1 MMPGTMMMPNAG
13 SMMMPM
19 TMQQPMYM
27 GQAAPQQCEFHTS
40 QLAITRPSSTW
51 LNRDDNPDELFGICN
66 VSPDLR
72 LPVRNTNFRMFCRA
86 DGAVHPDFPQLG
98 PAQPYPKTVTASD
111 EQLLARLHQMGHT
124 AGADGMPGYPY
135 IGAPYIG
142 MYNANQEAAAEE
154 PAPYQ
159 AEDDEVRG
167 TQV

>member
-1 MMPGTMMMPNAG
+1 M
-13 SMMMPM
+13 SL
-19 TMQQPMYM
+19 
-27 GQAAPQQCEFHTS
+27 H
-40 QLAITRPSSTW
+40 
-51 LNRDDNPDELFGICN
+51 
-66 VSPDLR
+66 
-72 LPVRNTNFRMFCRA
+72 A
-86 DGAVHPDFPQLG
+86 DGAIHPDFPQLG
-98 PAQPYPKTVTASD
+98 PAQPYPTVVTPMD

-142 MYNANQEAAAEE
+142 IYNAEQDGGAEE

>member
-1 MMPGTMMMPNAG
+1 
-13 SMMMPM
+13 
-19 TMQQPMYM
+19 
-27 GQAAPQQCEFHTS
+27 
-40 QLAITRPSSTW
+40 
-51 LNRDDNPDELFGICN
+51 
-66 VSPDLR
+66 
-72 LPVRNTNFRMFCRA
+72 MFCCA

-98 PAQPYPKTVTASD
+98 PAQPYPTAVTQFD

-142 MYNANQEAAAEE
+142 IYNNDQAPAEE
-154 PAPYQ
+154 AVPYQ